1 MWPHGEGNRLLQAKR
16 PHLADI
22 RGRNRALLL
31 RTLARRGAMSR
42 QELADRT
49 GLTNASVSRIS
60 RELIEEGFCCEED
73 TSRKGRRLGR
83 RGTELRIKP
92 DGRLVIAVSL
102 SAFSKRVA
110 LTDLLGNTLHAAEIP
125 PRFAESAAA
134 AVEFAG
140 GFIDDAVAAHGVARQ
155 RILGAAVAV
164 AGLVN
169 RPEGRLVR
177 APLLDWRDFPL
188 QRRLAERLSCPV
200 RVENVADALCLSSLG
215 VTRLQS
221 QARIFLVHVAVGM
234 GASLALDGQIVN
246 RGGDEGWIGKI
257 PIRDPDGSGE
267 ILTLDQVASG
277 RAILDRAGA
286 ADPDGVSGKTDIARR
301 LAAAVRASN
310 RESGPERRRFR
321 EAGTILGETLMLLT
335 AAYLPET
342 IVLAG
347 PVSESEAFCNGVID
361 AFRRTARDADSASIE
376 FYINRITYLE
386 AAQRLAL
393 FTVMTPLARADPP

>member
-1 MWPHGEGNRLLQAKR
+1 MWPHGDGNHLLQAKR

-42 QELADRT
+42 QDLTELT
-49 GLTNASVSRIS
+49 GLTSASVSRIA
-60 RELIEEGFCCEED
+60 RELIEEGYCCEGD
-73 TSRKGRRLGR
+73 PGRRGRRLGR
-83 RGTELRIKP
+83 RRTELRIKP

-110 LTDLLGNTLHAAEIP
+110 LTDLLGNTLHAAEVP
-125 PRFAESAAA
+125 PRSVESAAA
-134 AVEFAG
+134 AVDFVG
-140 GFIDDAVAAHGVARQ
+140 RFIDETVADHGIARH

-164 AGLVN
+164 AGLVE
-169 RPEGRLVR
+169 RSEGHLVR

-188 QRRLAERLSCPV
+188 QQCLARRLACPV
-200 RVENVADALCLSSLG
+200 RVENIADALCMSSLG
-215 VTRLQS
+215 MPRLQS

-234 GASLALDGQIVN
+234 GASLALDGRIVD

-257 PIRDPDGSGE
+257 PIRDPDGCE
-267 ILTLDQVASG
+267 KALTLDQAASG
-277 RAILDRAGA
+277 RAILDRVG
-286 ADPDGVSGKTDIARR
+286 PGGVPGRSDIARR

-310 RESGPERRRFR
+310 RGRGPEHHRFR
-321 EAGTILGETLMLLT
+321 EAGTILGETLMPLT
-335 AAYLPET
+335 AACLPET

-347 PVSESEAFCNGVID
+347 PVCEAEAYCHGVID
-361 AFRRTARDADSASIE
+361 AFRRAAGSADSAAIE
-376 FYINRITYLE
+376 FYVNRTTYLE

-393 FTVMTPLARADPP
+393 FTVMTPPV